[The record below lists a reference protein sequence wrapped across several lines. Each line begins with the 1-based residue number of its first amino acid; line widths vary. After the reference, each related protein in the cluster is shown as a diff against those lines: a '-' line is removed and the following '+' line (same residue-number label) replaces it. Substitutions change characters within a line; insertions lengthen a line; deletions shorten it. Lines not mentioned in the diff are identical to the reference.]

1 MTSKAKVTAV
11 TLWGKLLSIIGYVI
25 IIFFII
31 GFIGVIYEISDANMT
46 GSAQNLAALIVTVL
60 IFVSIGVFFI
70 LQGLKIKKR
79 LKRFRTYVRIIST
92 ERITSIDLIALKLN
106 QSIDFVRND
115 LQKMIDKKYFAN
127 AYIDKENNEIV
138 ISGLS
143 FDTSDEREI
152 TNPEVVQCKSCGAM
166 NTKQMGSAAKCQY
179 CGSSI

>member
-11 TLWGKLLSIIGYVI
+11 TLWGKLLSIIGYII
-25 IIFFII
+25 IIFYII
-31 GFIGVIYEISDANMT
+31 GFITTISDPNIDHDFIV
-46 GSAQNLAALIVTVL
+46 LFVLLI
-60 IFVSIGVFFI
+60 IFAGISLLFI
-70 LQGLKIKKR
+70 IPGWKIKKR

-115 LQKMIDKKYFAN
+115 LQKMIDKKYFIN

-138 ISGLS
+138 IAGLS
-143 FDTSDEREI
+143 FDTSDEEQEI
-152 TNPEVVQCKSCGAM
+152 ENPEVVQCKSCGAM
-166 NTKQMGSAAKCQY
+166 NTKQMGSAAQCQY

>member
-11 TLWGKLLSIIGYVI
+11 TLWGKLLSIIGYII
-25 IIFFII
+25 IIFYII
-31 GFIGVIYEISDANMT
+31 GFITTISDPNIDHDFIV
-46 GSAQNLAALIVTVL
+46 LFVLLI
-60 IFVSIGVFFI
+60 IFAGISLLFI
-70 LQGLKIKKR
+70 IPGWKIKKR

-115 LQKMIDKKYFAN
+115 LQKMIDKKYFIN

-138 ISGLS
+138 IAGLS
-143 FDTSDEREI
+143 FYTSDEEQEI
-152 TNPEVVQCKSCGAM
+152 ENPEVVQCKSCGAM
-166 NTKQMGSAAKCQY
+166 NTKQMGSAAQCQY